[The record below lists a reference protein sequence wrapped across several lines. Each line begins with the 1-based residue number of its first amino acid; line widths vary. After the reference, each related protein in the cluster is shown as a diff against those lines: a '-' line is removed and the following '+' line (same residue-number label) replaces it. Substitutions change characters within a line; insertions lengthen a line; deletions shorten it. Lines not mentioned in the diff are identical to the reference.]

1 MTAIRQWLK
10 NISFTYASIYTLV
23 SFRIL
28 FGLMLFFSTLRFILN
43 GWVNDLY
50 ITPKFY
56 FTYYGFDWVHPLS
69 PLGMQLLFGLLIILS
84 LFISLGLFYRLSTTA
99 FFCIFTYI
107 ELIDKTN
114 YLNHYYFIS
123 LISFLLIFLPA
134 HQYFSI
140 DTYIG
145 ITKKTKKVHA
155 WTINILKF
163 QLAVVYIYAGIS
175 KLNYHWLIEAQP
187 LSNWLKHQSDLPL
200 IGGLMEYDF
209 TAYVFSWGGALF
221 DLCIPFILLNRKY
234 RLFGYALVVFF
245 HVLTSLMFPIGVFP
259 FVMIVST
266 LIFFSEGFHEKLISG
281 VQKII
286 PFRFEMRNPKLILP
300 PSKKSRKILSSLLGL
315 YITIQLLVPMRYL
328 FYDGKLFW
336 NEQGYRFSWRVML
349 IEKAGYTQF
358 YIHDQIGRKK
368 LIDNSTY
375 LTKQQEKMMSTQPDM
390 ILQYAHHLRDEY
402 SDTLIIEG
410 KEKIY
415 LKIPKVT
422 ADIRVALFNKGNRQ
436 FIDPNM
442 NLSNVKR
449 GLHQKKWVLDYE
461 E

>member
-1 MTAIRQWLK
+1 MTE
-10 NISFTYASIYTLV
+10 ISKRLNKVSYAYTSIYALV

-28 FGLMLFFSTLRFILN
+28 FGLMMFFSTLRFIFN
-43 GWVNDLY
+43 GWVTDLY
-50 ITPKFY
+50 IAPKY
-56 FTYYGFDWVHPLS
+56 HFTYYGFDWVQPAGAS
-69 PLGMQLLFGLLIILS
+69 VMYLLFGLLIILS
-84 LFISLGLFYRLSTTA
+84 VFITAGLFYRLSAIA

-123 LISFLLIFLPA
+123 LVSFLLIFLPA
-134 HQYFSI
+134 NRYFSI
-140 DTYIG
+140 DTYLG
-145 ITKKTKKVHA
+145 LTKKTKKVQA

-163 QLAVVYIYAGIS
+163 QLAVVYVFAGIS
-175 KLNYHWLIEAQP
+175 KINYHWLFEAQP
-187 LSNWLKHQSDLPL
+187 LTNWLKHQSDLPL
-200 IGGLMEYDF
+200 IGGLMEYNI
-209 TAYVFSWGGALF
+209 TAYIFSWGSMLF
-221 DLCIPFILLNRKY
+221 DLFIPFILMNRKY
-234 RLFGYALVVFF
+234 RIFGYLFVIVF

-266 LIFFSEGFHEKLISG
+266 LIFFSDAFHERFINII
-281 VQKII
+281 QKII
-286 PFRFEMRNPKLILP
+286 PVRSNIHSPQI
-300 PSKKSRKILSSLLGL
+300 ILSHSKSSKIVLTSLLSL
-315 YITIQLLVPMRYL
+315 YIAIQLIVPMRYL

-349 IEKAGYTQF
+349 IEKAGYAQF
-358 YIHDQIGRKK
+358 YIHDQKGRKK
-368 LIDNSTY
+368 LIDNSKY
-375 LTKQQEKMMSTQPDM
+375 LTKQQEKMMATQPDM

-410 KEKIY
+410 EEKIY
-415 LKIPKVT
+415 LNIPKVT
-422 ADIRVALFNKGNRQ
+422 ADVRVALFNKGSRP

-442 NLSNVKR
+442 NLSIIKR